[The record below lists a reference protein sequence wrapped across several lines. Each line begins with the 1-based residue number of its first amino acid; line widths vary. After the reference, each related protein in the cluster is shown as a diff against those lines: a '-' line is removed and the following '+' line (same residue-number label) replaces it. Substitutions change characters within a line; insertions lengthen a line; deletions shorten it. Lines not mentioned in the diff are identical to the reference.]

1 MKNENSRCA
10 CQGGTLTRFGRPII
24 LFSLAEKPTHGYDL
38 LQKIARTELWSD
50 TQPDAAG
57 IYRVLRDMEDHGLV
71 RSHIDSDSKAGMGKR
86 VFEITE
92 EGRACMHN
100 WVNTLEEY
108 RRGID
113 QVIVHLREALAESP
127 RPAIDNREASCCAH
141 KAAER

>member
-1 MKNENSRCA
+1 MGMTCCRRLRARSC
-10 CQGGTLTRFGRPII
+10 GLTRSRM
-24 LFSLAEKPTHGYDL
+24 
-38 LQKIARTELWSD
+38 
-50 TQPDAAG
+50 QPA
-57 IYRVLRDMEDHGLV
+57 YTVFCDMEDHGLV